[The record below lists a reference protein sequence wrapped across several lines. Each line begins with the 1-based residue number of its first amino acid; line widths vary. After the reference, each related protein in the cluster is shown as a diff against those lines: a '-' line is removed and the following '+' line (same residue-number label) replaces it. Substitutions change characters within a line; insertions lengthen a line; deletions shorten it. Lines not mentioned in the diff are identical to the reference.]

1 MLVMLYTT
9 ILKSVRG
16 IKMDVAQ
23 IKTLIDTMGFPIF
36 ICLVLLWFIKGTLQ
50 KHSQLMDEIQKS
62 LAANTESIR
71 LLIQKLQD
79 K

>member
-1 MLVMLYTT
+1 MLYTT
-9 ILKSVRG
+9 ILKSAKD
-16 IKMDVAQ
+16 IKMDANS
-23 IKTLIDTMGFPIF
+23 IKQLIDTMGFPIF

>member
-1 MLVMLYTT
+1 MLYTT

-23 IKTLIDTMGFPIF
+23 IEELIDTMGFPIF

>member
-1 MLVMLYTT
+1 MLYTT
-9 ILKSVRG
+9 ILKSVKD
-16 IKMDVAQ
+16 IKMDVAS
-23 IKTLIDTMGFPIF
+23 IKQLIDTLGFPIF

>member
-1 MLVMLYTT
+1 MLYTT

-16 IKMDVAQ
+16 IKMDVTQ

-36 ICLVLLWFIKGTLQ
+36 ICLVLLWFIKGILQ

-62 LAANTESIR
+62 LAANTESIKI
-71 LLIQKLQD
+71 LIQKLQD